1 MKQLLMLSVLLLFS
15 FGSCSY
21 QADITGKWYGSIDV
35 GGFNMRIVFDIK
47 QSGYEY
53 SATMQSPDQTKEEIP
68 VTAVTCK
75 NNAINIRIDN
85 IDFLYKGTVGKD
97 GIIRGSFTQMGQTHK
112 LDLSHTEIA
121 SIVRSQE
128 PLPPFPYK
136 AENVTFEN
144 REAGIRLAGTLTLP
158 ESPDNVTAVVL
169 ISGSGPQNRNEEIV
183 GHKLFLVLADYLT
196 RQGIAV
202 LRFDDRGVEE
212 SQGDYSKA
220 TLADFATD
228 VLAAVDYL
236 KARKEINRDKIG
248 LIGHSEGGCIAFM
261 LASQK
266 IPAFIVTLAGVGVTG
281 TELLAMQRKA
291 LFQASSIPDEYIDQF
306 NAYMAEAQQVAI
318 EAKSAYELRE
328 GITKIFTGTLM
339 EKQIEPAIQQL
350 SSPEIVSFLQY
361 DPAEYFKNIQ
371 CPVFALNGMRDLQ
384 VPSGENL
391 STILNEI
398 TANGNK
404 NVRTKPYFN
413 LNHLFQTAATGL
425 PDEYGAIEETFN
437 KEALN
442 DISEWIKERE

>member
-1 MKQLLMLSVLLLFS
+1 MKQFLILSMLVLFS
-15 FGSCSY
+15 VPSCSY
-21 QADITGKWYGSIDV
+21 QADITGKWYGSIDM

-75 NNAINIRIDN
+75 NNAISIRIDN

-112 LDLSHTEIA
+112 LDLSHMEIT

-136 AENVTFEN
+136 AENITFEN
-144 REAGIRLAGTLTLP
+144 SEAGIRLAGTLTLP
-158 ESPDNVTAVVL
+158 ESPGNVTAVVL
-169 ISGSGPQNRNEEIV
+169 ISGSGPQNRNEEMI
-183 GHKLFLVLADYLT
+183 GHKPFLVLADYLT

-212 SQGDYSKA
+212 SEGDYNKA
-220 TLADFATD
+220 TLSDFVTD
-228 VLAAVDYL
+228 VMAAVDYL
-236 KARKEINRDKIG
+236 KTRKEINKDKIG

-261 LASQK
+261 LASQQV
-266 IPAFIVTLAGVGVTG
+266 PAFVVTLAGVGVTG
-281 TELLAMQRKA
+281 PELLAMQRKA
-291 LFQASSIPDEYIDQF
+291 LFRASNIPDEYIDTY
-306 NAYMAEAQQVAI
+306 NEYMTEAQQVAI
-318 EAKSAYELRE
+318 QAKSAYELRE
-328 GITKIFTGTLM
+328 GITKVFTGTPV

-350 SSPEIVSFLQY
+350 SSPEMVSFLQY

-371 CPVFALNGMRDLQ
+371 CPIFALNGMRDLQ

-391 STILNEI
+391 SAILNEI

-404 NVRTKPYFN
+404 NVQTKPYFN
-413 LNHLFQTAATGL
+413 LNHLFQTAMTGL

-437 KEALN
+437 EEALH
-442 DISEWIKERE
+442 DLSEWIKER

>member
-1 MKQLLMLSVLLLFS
+1 MKQFLFLSVFVLFS
-15 FGSCSY
+15 VSSCSY
-21 QADITGKWYGSIDV
+21 QADITGKWYGSIDM

-68 VTAVTCK
+68 VTAVTCEK
-75 NNAINIRIDN
+75 NKLIIRIDN
-85 IDFLYKGTVGKD
+85 IDFLYKGKVGKD
-97 GIIRGSFTQMGQTHK
+97 GIIRGEFTQMGQTQK

-121 SIVRSQE
+121 SVTHSQE
-128 PLPPFPYK
+128 PMPPFPYQ
-136 AENVTFEN
+136 AEDVTFEN
-144 REAGIRLAGTLTLP
+144 SEAGIRLAGTLTLP

-183 GHKLFLVLADYLT
+183 GHKPFLVLADYLT

-212 SQGDYSKA
+212 SQGDYTKA

-228 VLAAVDYL
+228 VKAAVAYL
-236 KARKEINRDKIG
+236 KTRNEINKDKIG
-248 LIGHSEGGCIAFM
+248 LIGHSEGGGIAFM

-266 IPAFIVTLAGVGVTG
+266 VPAFIITLAGVGVTG
-281 TELLAMQRKA
+281 PELLAMQRKA
-291 LFQASSIPDEYIDQF
+291 LFQASNIPDEYIDTY
-306 NAYMAEAQQVAI
+306 NEYMAEAQQVAV

-328 GITKIFTGTLM
+328 GITKVFTGTPV
-339 EKQIEPAIQQL
+339 EKQIEPAIQQF

-391 STILNEI
+391 SAILNDI

-413 LNHLFQTAATGL
+413 LNHLFQTAMTGH

-437 KEALN
+437 EEALH
-442 DISEWIKERE
+442 DLSEWIKER

>member
-1 MKQLLMLSVLLLFS
+1 MKQILILSVLLLFS
-15 FGSCSY
+15 VSSCSY
-21 QADITGKWYGSIDV
+21 SSDITGKWYGSIDMR
-35 GGFNMRIVFDIK
+35 GFTMRIVFDIK

-75 NNAINIRIDN
+75 NNEIVIRIDN

-97 GIIRGSFTQMGQTHK
+97 GIIRGSFTQMGQTLQ
-112 LDLSHTEIA
+112 LDLSHTEIPSA
-121 SIVRSQE
+121 VHSQE
-128 PLPPFPYK
+128 PLPPFPYQT
-136 AENVTFEN
+136 ENITFEN
-144 REAGIRLAGTLTLP
+144 EEAGIRLAGTLTLP
-158 ESPDNVTAVVL
+158 EQADNVTAVVL
-169 ISGSGPQNRNEEIV
+169 LSGSGPQNRNEEIV
-183 GHKLFLVLADYLT
+183 GHKPFLVLADYLT

-228 VLAAVDYL
+228 AKAAVAYL
-236 KARKEINRDKIG
+236 KTRNEINKDKIG
-248 LIGHSEGGCIAFM
+248 LIGHSEGGSIAFM

-266 IPAFIVTLAGVGVTG
+266 IPAFIITLAGIGVTG

-291 LFQASSIPDEYIDQF
+291 LFQASSIPDEYINQY
-306 NAYMAEAQQVAI
+306 NAYMAEAQQIAI

-328 GITKIFTGTLM
+328 GITKLFTGTPI

-350 SSPEIVSFLQY
+350 SSPAMVSFLQY
-361 DPAEYFKNIQ
+361 DPAAYFKNIH

-391 STILNEI
+391 SAILNDI

-413 LNHLFQTAATGL
+413 LNHLFQTATTGL

-437 KEALN
+437 EEALR
-442 DISEWIKERE
+442 DLSEWIKER

>member
-1 MKQLLMLSVLLLFS
+1 MKQLWILSVLILFS
-15 FGSCSY
+15 VSSCSY
-21 QADITGKWYGSIDV
+21 SSDITGKWYGRIDM

-68 VTAVTCK
+68 VTAVTCEDNK
-75 NNAINIRIDN
+75 LIIRIDN
-85 IDFLYKGTVGKD
+85 IDFLYKGKVGKD
-97 GIIRGSFTQMGQTHK
+97 GIIRGSFTQMGQTQQ
-112 LDLSHTEIA
+112 LDLSHTAIA
-121 SIVRSQE
+121 SVAHTQE
-128 PLPPFPYK
+128 PMPPFPYQ
-136 AENVTFEN
+136 AEEVTFEN
-144 REAGIRLAGTLTLP
+144 NEAGIRLAGTLTLP
-158 ESPDNVTAVVL
+158 QSPAGVTAVVL
-169 ISGSGPQNRNEEIV
+169 ISGSGPQNRNEEIL
-183 GHKLFLVLADYLT
+183 GHKPFLVLADYLT

-228 VLAAVDYL
+228 VKAAVAYL
-236 KARKEINRDKIG
+236 KTRKEINKDKIG
-248 LIGHSEGGCIAFM
+248 LIGHSEGGGIAFM

-266 IPAFIVTLAGVGVTG
+266 LPAFIITLAGVGITG
-281 TELLAMQRKA
+281 PELLAIQRKA
-291 LFQASSIPDEYIDQF
+291 LFQASAVPDEYIDQF
-306 NAYMAEAQQVAI
+306 NAYMAKAQQVAV

-328 GITKIFTGTLM
+328 GITKIFTGTPV

-361 DPAEYFKNIQ
+361 DPKEYFKNIQ

-391 STILNEI
+391 SAILNSI

-413 LNHLFQTAATGL
+413 LNHLFQTAMTGL
-425 PDEYGAIEETFN
+425 PNEYGAIEETFN
-437 KEALN
+437 EEALR
-442 DISEWIKERE
+442 DLSEWIKER